1 MRQLGYDDA
10 LRRWPWAWHNDRNNF
25 AEVRVM
31 RTILV
36 GVVAMMVVAVAGP
49 AFAGPSA
56 TAKGC
61 NPGAMEVGGAVH
73 YTNPTGRVI
82 EERRHSAGTEFGL
95 AVAASSINLVYFPFR
110 LIYGAVGAELGGFGG
125 WTTGGDMRT
134 AKGIWRPTTEGHYF
148 VRPDYLDG
156 TERFRFCGAVPTYRE
171 PDVVEERVVTSREMV
186 YEPAPPP
193 AGGPAPVVEPES
205 SDTNEDA
212 L

>member
-25 AEVRVM
+25 AEVGVM

-82 EERRHSAGTEFGL
+82 EERRHSAG
-95 AVAASSINLVYFPFR
+95 
-110 LIYGAVGAELGGFGG
+110 AELGGFGG
-125 WTTGGDMRT
+125 WTTGGDMRA

-156 TERFRFCGAVPTYRE
+156 TERFRFCGAVPAYRE
-171 PDVVEERVVTSREMV
+171 PDVVEERVATSREMV

-193 AGGPAPVVEPES
+193 AGEPAPVVEPES
-205 SDTNEDA
+205 SDTNDDA